1 MQQLQQ
7 GAAPLT
13 SCSQQHRSVSSWTHI
28 LGLLAVV
35 VLFGALL
42 SGCGPRVVVKPLN
55 VAASHPAK
63 FECQRADGSS
73 GAAVERPAIPALPSE
88 GPDAVANYKALK
100 EAVLAREFSV
110 ATYLLAVEGINFTCW
125 SNMEWQKDFYKG
137 VD

>member
-7 GAAPLT
+7 EAAPLT

-28 LGLLAVV
+28 LSLLVMALVV
-35 VLFGALL
+35 VGGLT
-42 SGCGPRVVVKPLN
+42 GCGDRIVVKPLN